1 MLTERPSR
9 SRQGALVTVPQR
21 DATQQTKRSAERERE
36 SKLKQNMIAHATNNI
51 RNAGEVLL
59 FLV

>member
-21 DATQQTKRSAERERE
+21 DATQQTKRSAERE
-36 SKLKQNMIAHATNNI
+36 SKLKQNMVAHATNNI